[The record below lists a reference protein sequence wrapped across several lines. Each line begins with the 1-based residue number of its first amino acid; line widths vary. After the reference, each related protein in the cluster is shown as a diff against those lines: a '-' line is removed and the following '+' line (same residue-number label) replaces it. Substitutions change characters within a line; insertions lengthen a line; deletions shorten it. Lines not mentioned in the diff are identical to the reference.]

1 MRLSIHSN
9 KYVTIFFVLV
19 LALPAASAVGQE
31 IRTPFVA
38 SDPAVVARMVKL
50 AGLQDGSTI
59 VDLGSGDGRIVLEAV
74 RTNPRVLGWG
84 VDIDAKLVE
93 GSNAVAAEQGL
104 SGRARFFQ
112 RNAFDADLRKVDVI
126 FLWLLPELQRLL
138 RTKILAEARPGTRVV
153 AHYTD
158 MGSWAPDEKV
168 EESGR
173 PIRMWLVPAKAAG
186 NWAWTLMIA
195 GKRQTYAAVLEQQ
208 FQNLEG
214 SIRVGDQRTVLR
226 EMTLRGADIAFR
238 LPLTH
243 PKLGYIG
250 HEFNGKIVGARGERI
265 EGKVRVTRATQDK
278 SGGYESLELPWHAVR
293 SARSAYFA
301 PTGLPEFPP
310 SLPD

>member
-1 MRLSIHSN
+1 MRFSINSN
-9 KYVTIFFVLV
+9 TYVTILFAVSLWLTAV
-19 LALPAASAVGQE
+19 PGVGQE

-38 SDPAVVARMVKL
+38 SDPSVVARMVKL
-50 AGLQDGSTI
+50 AGLQDGSTAA
-59 VDLGSGDGRIVLEAV
+59 DLGSGDGRIVLEAV
-74 RTNPRVLGWG
+74 RSNPGVRGWG

-93 GSNAVAAEQGL
+93 RSNAIAAEQGL
-104 SGRARFFQ
+104 SGRARFYQ

-158 MGSWAPDEKV
+158 MGSWLPDEKV
-168 EESGR
+168 EENGR
-173 PIRMWLVPAKAAG
+173 PIRMWLVPARVAG
-186 NWAWTLMIA
+186 NWSWTLPIA
-195 GKRQTYAAVLEQQ
+195 GVSHAYAAVLEQQ

-214 SIRVGDQRTVLR
+214 SIRVGNQRTVLR
-226 EMTLRGADIAFR
+226 EMTLRGADITFR

-250 HEFNGKIVGARGERI
+250 HEFIGKVVRGDRI
-265 EGKVRVTRATQDK
+265 EGTVKVTRTSQDK
-278 SGGYESLELPWHAVR
+278 PGGYENLVLPWRAAR
-293 SARSAYFA
+293 GARSAYFE
-301 PTGLPEFPP
+301 PSGLPEFAP